1 MTKRAGTVAAAA
13 VVFFLATLALAQ
25 APGGKQ
31 SYVVMAPVGNVQ
43 LRAGASTSV
52 EMDFRIGS
60 EFHINSHHPKADY
73 LIPTVLKLN
82 VPEQLTVADLKYPA
96 GEDMAFAFAPNDKLS
111 VYSGD
116 FTINAVLKAPAN
128 AAAGSYPVK
137 GELRFQACDH
147 SACYPPRS
155 IPVQFQVTVVKK

>member
-1 MTKRAGTVAAAA
+1 MTRLAGLAILVMALAAGA
-13 VVFFLATLALAQ
+13 VAQ
-25 APGGKQ
+25 APGDKQ
-31 SYVVMAPVGNVQ
+31 PYVTMAPIGTVQ
-43 LRAGASTSV
+43 LRAGASV
-52 EMDFRIGS
+52 NVALDFRIGS

-73 LIPTVLKLN
+73 LIPTVVKLN
-82 VPEQLTVADLKYPA
+82 APEQFTVADLKYPA
-96 GEDMAFAFAPNDKLS
+96 GEEMAFPFSPDEKLS

-116 FTINAVLKAPAN
+116 FSINAVLKASAN
-128 AAAGSYPVK
+128 AAVGSYPVK

>member
-1 MTKRAGTVAAAA
+1 V
-13 VVFFLATLALAQ
+13 LTLNA
-25 APGGKQ
+25 
-31 SYVVMAPVGNVQ
+31 
-43 LRAGASTSV
+43 
-52 EMDFRIGS
+52 
-60 EFHINSHHPKADY
+60 
-73 LIPTVLKLN
+73 
-82 VPEQLTVADLKYPA
+82 PEQLTVADLKYPA

-116 FTINAVLKAPAN
+116 FTINAVLKAPAK

>member
-1 MTKRAGTVAAAA
+1 MTKRSGILATA
-13 VVFFLATLALAQ
+13 VLFLASLGLAQ
-25 APGGKQ
+25 APGDKQ
-31 SYVVMAPVGNVQ
+31 PYVIMAPIGNVQ
-43 LRAGASTSV
+43 LRAGASASV
-52 EMDFRIGS
+52 EMDFRVGS
-60 EFHINSHHPKADY
+60 EFHINSHRPKADY

-82 VPEQLTVADLKYPA
+82 APEQLTVADLKYPA
-96 GEDMAFAFAPNDKLS
+96 GEDMAFAFAPNEKLN

>member
-1 MTKRAGTVAAAA
+1 MTKGVGTIAA
-13 VVFFLATLALAQ
+13 VVLFFGSLGLAQ
-25 APGGKQ
+25 VPGDKQ
-31 SYVVMAPVGNVQ
+31 PSVTMAPVGNVQ
-43 LRAGASTSV
+43 VRASASTSV
-52 EMDFRIGS
+52 EMDFRVGS

-82 VPEQLTVADLKYPA
+82 PPEQLTVADLKYPA
-96 GEDMAFAFAPNDKLS
+96 GEEMAFAFSPNEKLS

-155 IPVQFQVTVVKK
+155 ISVQFQVTVVKK

>member
-1 MTKRAGTVAAAA
+1 
-13 VVFFLATLALAQ
+13 
-25 APGGKQ
+25 
-31 SYVVMAPVGNVQ
+31 MAPVGNVQ

-82 VPEQLTVADLKYPA
+82 APEQLTVADLKYPV
-96 GEDMAFAFAPNDKLS
+96 GEEMAFAFAPNDKLS

-116 FTINAVLKAPAN
+116 FSINAVLKAPAK

>member
-1 MTKRAGTVAAAA
+1 MMKCAGTVA
-13 VVFFLATLALAQ
+13 VVFFLAAVGLTQ
-25 APGGKQ
+25 APGDKQ
-31 SYVVMAPVGNVQ
+31 PYVTMAPIGNVQ

-52 EMDFRIGS
+52 EMDFRVGS

-82 VPEQLTVADLKYPA
+82 APEQLTVEDVKYPA

-116 FTINAVLKAPAN
+116 FTINAVLKAPGN

>member
-1 MTKRAGTVAAAA
+1 MTKRAATA
-13 VVFFLATLALAQ
+13 VPVFFLATLGLAQ
-25 APGGKQ
+25 VLGDKQ
-31 SYVVMAPVGNVQ
+31 PYVTMAPIANVQ
-43 LRAGASTSV
+43 LRAGAGASV
-52 EMDFRIGS
+52 EMDFRIVP

-82 VPEQLTVADLKYPA
+82 APEQLTVADLKYPV
-96 GEDMAFAFAPNDKLS
+96 GEEVAFAFAPNDKLS

>member
-1 MTKRAGTVAAAA
+1 
-13 VVFFLATLALAQ
+13 
-25 APGGKQ
+25 
-31 SYVVMAPVGNVQ
+31 
-43 LRAGASTSV
+43 
-52 EMDFRIGS
+52 
-60 EFHINSHHPKADY
+60 
-73 LIPTVLKLN
+73 
-82 VPEQLTVADLKYPA
+82 
-96 GEDMAFAFAPNDKLS
+96 MAFAFAPNDKLS

-116 FTINAVLKAPAN
+116 FTINAVLKAPAK